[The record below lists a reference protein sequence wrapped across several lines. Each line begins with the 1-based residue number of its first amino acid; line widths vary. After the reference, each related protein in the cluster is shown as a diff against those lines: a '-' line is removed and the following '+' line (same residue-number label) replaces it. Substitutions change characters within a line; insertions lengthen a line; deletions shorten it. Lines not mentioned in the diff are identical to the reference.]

1 MWHKQNKNR
10 WKDDGTM
17 NNQSQKLF
25 YDCRQEIAIRLFFQD
40 FIYFGV
46 YHSIYASFELATHGK
61 KKEYEH
67 KCRWELKTMCHKSG
81 QSEATKGTHI
91 KHLKL
96 KNFQPNTKC
105 LLREHASL
113 FSQASPHLSAG
124 FVLFLFYYDHKFLSH
139 AIAHFDL
146 LIELYVTRNINCAR
160 DDTKYTRIQR
170 F

>member
-1 MWHKQNKNR
+1 MEPWITKAKNYF
-10 WKDDGTM
+10 T
-17 NNQSQKLF
+17 
-25 YDCRQEIAIRLFFQD
+25 IA
-40 FIYFGV
+40 
-46 YHSIYASFELATHGK
+46 GK
-61 KKEYEH
+61 KLLFGCFSRILSILGCTILFTLHLNWQRTEKKKNTNTNVEENS
-67 KCRWELKTMCHKSG
+67 RLCHKSG